1 MYNSPSPNRKWEL
14 FTCNSVVKNTTYWLI
29 LINPDTTYVFEI
41 CAPIEIFFVTFRF
54 VKITLHPRVKKLDL
68 NNIGP
73 KALRDEIYRGLEQ
86 LSGLETLNL
95 GSGSG
100 PGSTAGTSG
109 TEIIR
114 KRVFMSF
121 KFLQNL
127 TSLSFT
133 NECQNETLA
142 VVGQNCRHLSHL
154 DIAGSQ
160 AVTDQGAS
168 WLLGCKDLTT
178 LDLYQTA
185 ISIEGY
191 AQLLLALTGLQSVGR
206 CDAFGQILEYLAT
219 YNRDQIQL
227 SIKYFHSRDVSYE
240 QVKMRYYYLSGTLHV
255 HQFLQNLKF
264 MNIFCLKKCLELILY

>member
-1 MYNSPSPNRKWEL
+1 MIQISQSLDKKST
-14 FTCNSVVKNTTYWLI
+14 FHC
-29 LINPDTTYVFEI
+29 
-41 CAPIEIFFVTFRF
+41 FRF

-73 KALRDEIYRGLEQ
+73 KALRDEIYRGLDQ

-100 PGSTAGTSG
+100 PGSTSGTSG

-142 VVGQNCRHLSHL
+142 VVGQNCRLLSHL
-154 DIAGSQ
+154 DIAGN
-160 AVTDQGAS
+160 
-168 WLLGCKDLTT
+168 
-178 LDLYQTA
+178 
-185 ISIEGY
+185 
-191 AQLLLALTGLQSVGR
+191 
-206 CDAFGQILEYLAT
+206 T
-219 YNRDQIQL
+219 Y
-227 SIKYFHSRDVSYE
+227 
-240 QVKMRYYYLSGTLHV
+240 
-255 HQFLQNLKF
+255 
-264 MNIFCLKKCLELILY
+264 

>member
-1 MYNSPSPNRKWEL
+1 M
-14 FTCNSVVKNTTYWLI
+14 
-29 LINPDTTYVFEI
+29 
-41 CAPIEIFFVTFRF
+41 
-54 VKITLHPRVKKLDL
+54 

-240 QVKMRYYYLSGTLHV
+240 QVNMRYYYLSGTLHG
-255 HQFLQNLKF
+255 HRTRFQTFQNPRV
-264 MNIFCLKKCLELILY
+264 I

>member
-1 MYNSPSPNRKWEL
+1 M
-14 FTCNSVVKNTTYWLI
+14 
-29 LINPDTTYVFEI
+29 
-41 CAPIEIFFVTFRF
+41 
-54 VKITLHPRVKKLDL
+54 

-100 PGSTAGTSG
+100 PGSGTGSGQSG

-160 AVTDQGAS
+160 SVTDQGAS
-168 WLLGCKDLTT
+168 WLLGCKELAN

-191 AQLLLALTGLQSVGR
+191 AQMLLALPALHSVGR
-206 CDAFGQILEYLAT
+206 CDAFGQILEYLTT

-240 QVKMRYYYLSGTLHV
+240 QVRHEER
-255 HQFLQNLKF
+255 FLF
-264 MNIFCLKKCLELILY
+264 RGI

>member
-1 MYNSPSPNRKWEL
+1 MEQTRCLCHCQVSLFEL
-14 FTCNSVVKNTTYWLI
+14 LFQHVCESFICFTIDSSLNAI
-29 LINPDTTYVFEI
+29 L
-41 CAPIEIFFVTFRF
+41 FRF

-73 KALRDEIYRGLEQ
+73 KALRDEIYRGLDQ
-86 LSGLETLNL
+86 LTGLETLNL

-100 PGSTAGTSG
+100 PGPASGTSG

-121 KFLQNL
+121 KFLKNL
-127 TSLSFT
+127 TSLTFT

-142 VVGQNCRHLSHL
+142 VVGQNCRHLAHL

-168 WLLGCKDLTT
+168 WLLGCKELAT
-178 LDLYQTA
+178 LDLYQTS

-191 AQLLLALTGLQSVGR
+191 AQLLLALPGLHSVGR

-219 YNRDQIQL
+219 YNRDPIKL

-240 QVKMRYYYLSGTLHV
+240 QVSYLGTL
-255 HQFLQNLKF
+255 
-264 MNIFCLKKCLELILY
+264 MNKQQIEIYIFR